1 MSRKKTMDVSDVEYD
16 AVVGQDGKVVQP
28 EKIEKPK
35 KPNEPEYDKDQKV
48 TMLLEIKLGTF
59 KTKSHFWAIMLSAFG
74 GLFAIHDFYLGLTKR
89 GFFKIGLLGISVITT
104 AVLFTTVQAG
114 SALGLNFW
122 FQMFMMMPILMYVL
136 WW

>member
-104 AVLFTTVQAG
+104 AV
-114 SALGLNFW
+114 
-122 FQMFMMMPILMYVL
+122 
-136 WW
+136 